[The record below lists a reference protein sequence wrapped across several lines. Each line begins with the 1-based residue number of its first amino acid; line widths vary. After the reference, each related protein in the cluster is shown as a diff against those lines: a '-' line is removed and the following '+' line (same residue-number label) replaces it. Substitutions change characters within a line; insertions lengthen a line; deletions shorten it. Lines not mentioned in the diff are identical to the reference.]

1 MVGNHKERFLAQA
14 QAFGFHRS
22 GHHLKG
28 FTCAYFVCQQGI
40 SSIQPM
46 AAHAVEGPD
55 SVEDN
60 AAPQAEPAPV
70 EGKTAEGEVEGE
82 EEKQEEIRNE
92 EHKDAVDTIGGDDIT
107 VDYDHSKDT
116 VTDNEDG
123 SATTDSTGTVNR
135 DTSEEKGKTGDSS
148 TDNVQG
154 STDDGATTPD
164 DKDAQDKDDKKKIGT
179 ANKSETVSSKTELVP
194 GETTTNPDG
203 STTTTDATLD
213 TTVTGTGNA
222 SAKTDETFTEDVKD
236 SLDDELGGES
246 EKLNWK
252 TEPDTEIGGYTV
264 TGAVE
269 KDGNKTFTLT
279 KKDEEPLTG
288 PMTGEDIAKLIEA
301 DYKDNGDG
309 TYTLTKEYVDSKGQ
323 THTTTI
329 TVDSSTATKTTKTT
343 LTIKMASQEHPD
355 EKEEFKEDYQYPSE
369 NITVKDDAGNDHT
382 FNLKDIVEK
391 AGADKDGTFTYND
404 TDNNLTYTI
413 IRREDSEKYNAL
425 NNEELKDLL
434 NENAG
439 SVKYTVKD
447 GKLYYITGSGEECL
461 VKDEDNQLLRWSLS
475 FDITITDHHGKESD
489 TKVDGYENEKDAQ
502 ADAAQKAKDEALKKA
517 LAAAISKE
525 TGNTFNADDINL
537 ANAKDGK
544 FQWTDPSTNKTY
556 TFDYNVDDNT
566 VSSFVATEKDGAS
579 SAKKNTEEATAEVTG
594 STVIWTKTGLTHV
607 DDSIKTAFGE
617 GFDFKQAPTG
627 ATNFDY
633 YTEGTYKG
641 MLKSYIGAD
650 GKRYTFTYEAGT
662 APAAPDGSTISN
674 AEFTKVN
681 WTIEDKTKPVEK
693 EENVSQD
700 PIPIINKGYTK
711 TAGDDGKYTIKVGE
725 KEYTGLTDNG
735 DGTYSVLN
743 KDGSTTVISI
753 TPETSLSK
761 DDVKQELEGK
771 GYTDITFNEDGT
783 VSYTKDGVKYRGT
796 YDSTVETVS
805 VKVIERS
812 TSLSANASSKEEAK
826 KELRK
831 MIEAEIAKL
840 QPDESLLFDG
850 QYTFTTGTTTEYIES
865 IVEKIV
871 GKVNYEAMDKA
882 DLKKLL
888 ENQKKEADEAGKS
901 YDGKV
906 YTWYRGSDGKYYRA
920 DQVEDTKTDWWG
932 THIQVNGKWI
942 DVWDTYESKNKIG
955 HLDLATDSNLT
966 LKDGTETDA
975 VLMRD
980 NMKFLWNQDAEKLL
994 DGEGTE
1000 AKFMNQISYDNEDNK
1015 TGKGHY
1021 EYPRASWGNNNWIA
1035 PNSDQYPTESAYY
1048 KLTGTVAYD
1057 SLKQSDGTT
1066 CKFRSEDE
1074 AQWYLDRYMS
1084 NLSTE
1089 EKKGLNPQIV
1099 TMYTDQNYT
1108 EQGKIYKVYLRTSD
1122 LTTYGYM
1129 SKDSNT
1135 CVNSSYGTDR
1145 GRVRWAGG
1153 FDLRIDDLTQ
1163 IDEKTITAHGRNVYT
1178 CTGTLSK
1185 ITSKLE
1191 EFSKELNLIPTHK
1204 TTTSYE
1210 YQVTGGDNGQFG
1222 SYDQTYTQNKTY
1234 ETAVKGTDSS
1244 SYVTYKTWQDTT
1256 ATWKDVLNKI
1266 TGFFKFNYTSTDD
1279 AKVTEAT
1286 KKTDVHT
1293 ESSVGYHYS
1302 YVESSEPIIVPPVT
1316 PPVDPDTPDGPVED
1330 ETPDEVVTP
1339 ETPELPAVQDAAPD
1353 EVVLPAEPELP
1364 AVQDATALPQTGVNW
1379 MAALGMA
1386 FSGMLLTIAGAF
1398 ASLKSKPPA
1407 EPVA

>member
-1 MVGNHKERFLAQA
+1 MTNKKLKLAA
-14 QAFGFHRS
+14 MSVA
-22 GHHLKG
+22 L
-28 FTCAYFVCQQGI
+28 TACVAA
-40 SSIQPM
+40 QPM

-135 DTSEEKGKTGDSS
+135 DTSEEKGETGDPS

-164 DKDAQDKDDKKKIGT
+164 DKDAQDKDDKKEIGT

-725 KEYTGLTDNG
+725 KEYTGLTDKG

-906 YTWYRGSDGKYYRA
+906 YTWYRGSDRKYYRA

-932 THIQVNGKWI
+932 TQIQVNGKWI
-942 DVWDTYESKNKIG
+942 DVWGTYESKNKIG

-980 NMKFLWNQDAEKLL
+980 NMKFLWNQDAGELL

-1398 ASLKSKPPA
+1398 ASLKYK
-1407 EPVA
+1407 EKH

>member
-1 MVGNHKERFLAQA
+1 MTNKKLKLAA
-14 QAFGFHRS
+14 MSVA
-22 GHHLKG
+22 L
-28 FTCAYFVCQQGI
+28 TACVAA
-40 SSIQPM
+40 QPM

-674 AEFTKVN
+674 AEFAKVN

-1339 ETPELPAVQDAAPD
+1339 ETPELPPVQDATPDDVAP
-1353 EVVLPAEPELP
+1353 ETPVLPSDAVLP
-1364 AVQDATALPQTGVNW
+1364 AVQDALPQTGVNW

-1398 ASLKSKPPA
+1398 ASLKYK
-1407 EPVA
+1407 EKH

>member
-1 MVGNHKERFLAQA
+1 MTNKKLKLAA
-14 QAFGFHRS
+14 MSVA
-22 GHHLKG
+22 L
-28 FTCAYFVCQQGI
+28 TACVAA
-40 SSIQPM
+40 QPM

-135 DTSEEKGKTGDSS
+135 DTSEEKGETGDPS

-164 DKDAQDKDDKKKIGT
+164 DKDAQDKDDKKEIGT

-1074 AQWYLDRYMS
+1074 AQWYLDCYMS

-1339 ETPELPAVQDAAPD
+1339 ETPELPPVQDATPDDAAP
-1353 EVVLPAEPELP
+1353 ETPVLPSDAVLP
-1364 AVQDATALPQTGVNW
+1364 AVQDALPQTGVNW

-1386 FSGMLLTIAGAF
+1386 FSGMLLMVVGAF
-1398 ASLKSKPPA
+1398 TSLKYK
-1407 EPVA
+1407 EKH

>member
-1 MVGNHKERFLAQA
+1 MTNKKLKLAA
-14 QAFGFHRS
+14 MSVA
-22 GHHLKG
+22 L
-28 FTCAYFVCQQGI
+28 TACVAA
-40 SSIQPM
+40 QPM

-82 EEKQEEIRNE
+82 EEKQEEVRNE
-92 EHKDAVDTIGGDDIT
+92 KAEDAVDTIGGDDIT

-461 VKDEDNQLLRWSLS
+461 VKDEDNELLRWSLS

-489 TKVDGYENEKDAQ
+489 TKVDGGKTEDQAK

-920 DQVEDTKTDWWG
+920 DQVESTKTDWWG

-942 DVWDTYESKNKIG
+942 DVWGTYESKNKIG

-1210 YQVTGGDNGQFG
+1210 YQVTVGDNGQFG

-1339 ETPELPAVQDAAPD
+1339 ETPELPPVQDATPDDAAP
-1353 EVVLPAEPELP
+1353 ETPVLPSDAVLP

-1398 ASLKSKPPA
+1398 ASLKYK
-1407 EPVA
+1407 EKH

>member
-1 MVGNHKERFLAQA
+1 M
-14 QAFGFHRS
+14 
-22 GHHLKG
+22 
-28 FTCAYFVCQQGI
+28 
-40 SSIQPM
+40 
-46 AAHAVEGPD
+46 EGPD

-355 EKEEFKEDYQYPSE
+355 EKEEFKEDYQYSSE
-369 NITVKDDAGNDHT
+369 NITVKDNTGKDHT

-413 IRREDSEKYNAL
+413 IRKEGSEKYNAL

-489 TKVDGYENEKDAQ
+489 TKVDGGKTEDQAK

-579 SAKKNTEEATAEVTG
+579 SAKKNTEEATAKVTG

-662 APAAPDGSTISN
+662 APAAPDGSTIDN
-674 AEFTKVN
+674 ANFTKVS

-920 DQVEDTKTDWWG
+920 DQVEDTKIDRWG
-932 THIQVNGKWI
+932 TQIQVNGKWI
-942 DVWDTYESKNKIG
+942 DVRGTYESKNKIG

-994 DGEGTE
+994 DGKGTE

-1021 EYPRASWGNNNWIA
+1021 EYPRASWGSGSWIA

-1057 SLKQSDGTT
+1057 SLKLPDGTT
-1066 CKFRSEDE
+1066 YFRSEDE
-1074 AQWYLDRYMS
+1074 AQWYRDLYMS
-1084 NLSTE
+1084 SLSTE
-1089 EKKGLNPQIV
+1089 EKKGLNPQII

-1108 EQGKIYKVYLRTSD
+1108 ERGKIYKVYLRTSD

-1135 CVNSSYGTDR
+1135 CVNSSYGTDG

-1178 CTGTLSK
+1178 CTGTISK
-1185 ITSKLE
+1185 ITSELE
-1191 EFSKELNLIPTHK
+1191 KCSKDLKLIPTYK

-1210 YQVTGGDNGQFG
+1210 YETTGGDNGQFG

-1234 ETAVKGTDSS
+1234 ETAVKRTGSF

-1386 FSGMLLTIAGAF
+1386 LSGMVLTIAGAF
-1398 ASLKSKPPA
+1398 ASLKYK
-1407 EPVA
+1407 EKH

>member
-1 MVGNHKERFLAQA
+1 MTNKKLKLAA
-14 QAFGFHRS
+14 MSVA
-22 GHHLKG
+22 L
-28 FTCAYFVCQQGI
+28 TACVAA
-40 SSIQPM
+40 QPM

-60 AAPQAEPAPV
+60 AAPQAEPVAESSTPAPV
-70 EGKTAEGEVEGE
+70 AEEG
-82 EEKQEEIRNE
+82 EKQEEVRNE
-92 EHKDAVDTIGGDDIT
+92 KAEDAVDTIGGDDIT

-413 IRREDSEKYNAL
+413 IRKEDSEKYNAL

-489 TKVDGYENEKDAQ
+489 TKVDGGKTEDQAK
-502 ADAAQKAKDEALKKA
+502 ADAAQKAKDKALKKA
-517 LAAAISKE
+517 LAAAIKQE
-525 TGNTFNADDINL
+525 TGVEVSIDNINL
-537 ANAKDGK
+537 NDAKNGK
-544 FQWTDPSTNKTY
+544 FQWTNPSTNKTY

-579 SAKKNTEEATAEVTG
+579 SAKKNTEEATAKVTG

-650 GKRYTFTYEAGT
+650 GKRYTFNYEAGT
-662 APAAPDGSTISN
+662 APAAPDGSTIDN
-674 AEFTKVN
+674 ANFTKVS

-753 TPETSLSK
+753 TPEASLSK

-906 YTWYRGSDGKYYRA
+906 YTWYRGSDGKYYHA

-942 DVWDTYESKNKIG
+942 DVRDTYESKNKIG

-994 DGEGTE
+994 DGKGTE
-1000 AKFMNQISYDNEDNK
+1000 AKFMDQISYDNEDNK

-1084 NLSTE
+1084 NLSTG

-1108 EQGKIYKVYLRTSD
+1108 
-1122 LTTYGYM
+1122 
-1129 SKDSNT
+1129 
-1135 CVNSSYGTDR
+1135 
-1145 GRVRWAGG
+1145 
-1153 FDLRIDDLTQ
+1153 
-1163 IDEKTITAHGRNVYT
+1163 
-1178 CTGTLSK
+1178 
-1185 ITSKLE
+1185 
-1191 EFSKELNLIPTHK
+1191 
-1204 TTTSYE
+1204 
-1210 YQVTGGDNGQFG
+1210 
-1222 SYDQTYTQNKTY
+1222 
-1234 ETAVKGTDSS
+1234 
-1244 SYVTYKTWQDTT
+1244 
-1256 ATWKDVLNKI
+1256 
-1266 TGFFKFNYTSTDD
+1266 
-1279 AKVTEAT
+1279 
-1286 KKTDVHT
+1286 
-1293 ESSVGYHYS
+1293 
-1302 YVESSEPIIVPPVT
+1302 
-1316 PPVDPDTPDGPVED
+1316 
-1330 ETPDEVVTP
+1330 
-1339 ETPELPAVQDAAPD
+1339 
-1353 EVVLPAEPELP
+1353 
-1364 AVQDATALPQTGVNW
+1364 
-1379 MAALGMA
+1379 
-1386 FSGMLLTIAGAF
+1386 
-1398 ASLKSKPPA
+1398 
-1407 EPVA
+1407 

>member
-1 MVGNHKERFLAQA
+1 MTNKKLKLAA
-14 QAFGFHRS
+14 MSVA
-22 GHHLKG
+22 L
-28 FTCAYFVCQQGI
+28 TACVAA
-40 SSIQPM
+40 QPM

-123 SATTDSTGTVNR
+123 SATTDSTGKVNR
-135 DTSEEKGKTGDSS
+135 DTSEEKGKTGDPS

-154 STDDGATTPD
+154 STDNGATTPD
-164 DKDAQDKDDKKKIGT
+164 DKDDQDKDDKKEIGT

-269 KDGNKTFTLT
+269 EDGNKTFTLT
-279 KKDEEPLTG
+279 KKDEKPLSG

-932 THIQVNGKWI
+932 TQIQVNGKWI
-942 DVWDTYESKNKIG
+942 DVWGTYESKNKIG

-1000 AKFMNQISYDNEDNK
+1000 AKFMDQISYDNEDNK

-1035 PNSDQYPTESAYY
+1035 PDSDQYPTESAYY

-1057 SLKQSDGTT
+1057 SLKRPDGTT
-1066 CKFRSEDE
+1066 CKFGSEDE

-1084 NLSTE
+1084 NLSKE

-1108 EQGKIYKVYLRTSD
+1108 ERGKIYKVYLRTSD

-1178 CTGTLSK
+1178 CTGTISK
-1185 ITSKLE
+1185 ITSELE
-1191 EFSKELNLIPTHK
+1191 KCSKDLKLIPTYK

-1210 YQVTGGDNGQFG
+1210 YETTGGDNGQFG

-1234 ETAVKGTDSS
+1234 ETAVKRTGSS

-1279 AKVTEAT
+1279 AEVTEAT

-1330 ETPDEVVTP
+1330 KTPDEVVTP

-1398 ASLKSKPPA
+1398 TSLKYK
-1407 EPVA
+1407 EKH

>member
-1 MVGNHKERFLAQA
+1 MTNKKLKLAA
-14 QAFGFHRS
+14 MSVA
-22 GHHLKG
+22 L
-28 FTCAYFVCQQGI
+28 TACVAA
-40 SSIQPM
+40 QPM

-60 AAPQAEPAPV
+60 AAPQAEPVAESPTPAPV
-70 EGKTAEGEVEGE
+70 AEEG
-82 EEKQEEIRNE
+82 EKQEEVRNE
-92 EHKDAVDTIGGDDIT
+92 KAEDAVDTIGGDDIT

-135 DTSEEKGKTGDSS
+135 DTSEEKGETGDPS

-164 DKDAQDKDDKKKIGT
+164 DKDAQDKDDKKEIGT

-222 SAKTDETFTEDVKD
+222 SAKTDEPFTEDVKD

-252 TEPDTEIGGYTV
+252 TKPDTEIGGYTV

-404 TDNNLTYTI
+404 TNNNLTYTI

-942 DVWDTYESKNKIG
+942 DVRDTYESKNKIG

-1000 AKFMNQISYDNEDNK
+1000 AKFMDQISYDNEDNK

-1339 ETPELPAVQDAAPD
+1339 ETPELPPVQDATPDDAAP
-1353 EVVLPAEPELP
+1353 ETPVLPSDAVLP
-1364 AVQDATALPQTGVNW
+1364 AVQDALPQTGVNW

-1386 FSGMLLTIAGAF
+1386 FSGMLLTIVGAF
-1398 ASLKSKPPA
+1398 TSLKYK
-1407 EPVA
+1407 EKH

>member
-1 MVGNHKERFLAQA
+1 MLWK
-14 QAFGFHRS
+14 
-22 GHHLKG
+22 
-28 FTCAYFVCQQGI
+28 
-40 SSIQPM
+40 
-46 AAHAVEGPD
+46 GPD

-135 DTSEEKGKTGDSS
+135 DTSEEKGETGDPS

-164 DKDAQDKDDKKKIGT
+164 DKDAQNKDDKKEIGT

-906 YTWYRGSDGKYYRA
+906 YTWYRGSDRKYYRA

-932 THIQVNGKWI
+932 TQIQVNGKWI
-942 DVWDTYESKNKIG
+942 DVWGTYESKNKIG

-980 NMKFLWNQDAEKLL
+980 NMKFLWNQDAGELL

-1386 FSGMLLTIAGAF
+1386 FSGMLLMVVGAF
-1398 ASLKSKPPA
+1398 ASLKYK
-1407 EPVA
+1407 EKH

>member
-1 MVGNHKERFLAQA
+1 MANKKLKLAA
-14 QAFGFHRS
+14 MSVA
-22 GHHLKG
+22 L
-28 FTCAYFVCQQGI
+28 TACVAA
-40 SSIQPM
+40 QPM

-60 AAPQAEPAPV
+60 AAPQAEPVAESPTPAPV
-70 EGKTAEGEVEGE
+70 AEEG
-82 EEKQEEIRNE
+82 EKQEEVRNE
-92 EHKDAVDTIGGDDIT
+92 KADDAVDTIGGDDIT

-135 DTSEEKGKTGDSS
+135 DTSEEKGETGDPS

-154 STDDGATTPD
+154 STDDGATAPD
-164 DKDAQDKDDKKKIGT
+164 DKDAQDKDDKKEIGT

-222 SAKTDETFTEDVKD
+222 SAKTDESFTEDVKD

-888 ENQKKEADEAGKS
+888 ENQKKEADDAGKS

-920 DQVEDTKTDWWG
+920 DQVEDTKIDWWG

-980 NMKFLWNQDAEKLL
+980 NMKFLWNQDAEELL
-994 DGEGTE
+994 DDKGTE
-1000 AKFMNQISYDNEDNK
+1000 AKFMHQISHDNENNK

-1021 EYPRASWGNNNWIA
+1021 EYPRASWGNGSWIA

-1057 SLKQSDGTT
+1057 SLKLPDGTT
-1066 CKFRSEDE
+1066 YFRSEYE

-1084 NLSTE
+1084 NLSE
-1089 EKKGLNPQIV
+1089 EKKKGLNPQII

-1108 EQGKIYKVYLRTSD
+1108 ERGKIYKVYLRTSD

-1135 CVNSSYGTDR
+1135 CVNSSYGTD
-1145 GRVRWAGG
+1145 GGLVRWAGG

-1178 CTGTLSK
+1178 CTGTISK
-1185 ITSKLE
+1185 ITSELE
-1191 EFSKELNLIPTHK
+1191 KCSKDLKLIPTYK

-1210 YQVTGGDNGQFG
+1210 YETTGGDNGQFG

-1234 ETAVKGTDSS
+1234 ETAVKRTGSS

-1279 AKVTEAT
+1279 AEVTEAT

-1293 ESSVGYHYS
+1293 ESSVVYHYS

-1339 ETPELPAVQDAAPD
+1339 ETPELPPVQDATPDDAAP
-1353 EVVLPAEPELP
+1353 ETPVLPSDAVLP
-1364 AVQDATALPQTGVNW
+1364 AVQDALPQTGVNW

-1398 ASLKSKPPA
+1398 TSLKYK
-1407 EPVA
+1407 EKH

>member
-1 MVGNHKERFLAQA
+1 MTNKKLKLAA
-14 QAFGFHRS
+14 MSVA
-22 GHHLKG
+22 L
-28 FTCAYFVCQQGI
+28 TACVAA
-40 SSIQPM
+40 QPM

-135 DTSEEKGKTGDSS
+135 DTSEEKGETGDPS

-164 DKDAQDKDDKKKIGT
+164 DKDAQDKDDKKEIGT

-906 YTWYRGSDGKYYRA
+906 YTWYRGSDRKYYRA

-932 THIQVNGKWI
+932 TQIQVNGKWI
-942 DVWDTYESKNKIG
+942 DVWGTYESKNKIG

-980 NMKFLWNQDAEKLL
+980 NMKFLWNQDAGELL

-1015 TGKGHY
+1015 AGKGHY

-1398 ASLKSKPPA
+1398 ASLKYK
-1407 EPVA
+1407 EKH

>member
-1 MVGNHKERFLAQA
+1 MTNKKLKLAA
-14 QAFGFHRS
+14 MSVA
-22 GHHLKG
+22 L
-28 FTCAYFVCQQGI
+28 TACVAA
-40 SSIQPM
+40 QPM

-60 AAPQAEPAPV
+60 AAPQAEPVAESPTPAPV
-70 EGKTAEGEVEGE
+70 AEEG
-82 EEKQEEIRNE
+82 EKQEEVRNE
-92 EHKDAVDTIGGDDIT
+92 KADDAVDTIGGDDIT

-135 DTSEEKGKTGDSS
+135 DTSEEKGETGDPS

-154 STDDGATTPD
+154 STDDGATAPD
-164 DKDAQDKDDKKKIGT
+164 DKDAQDKDDKKEIGT

-222 SAKTDETFTEDVKD
+222 SAKTDESFTEDVKD

-461 VKDEDNQLLRWSLS
+461 VKDEDNELLRWSLS

-489 TKVDGYENEKDAQ
+489 TKVDGGKTEDQAK

-920 DQVEDTKTDWWG
+920 DQVESTKTDWWG

-942 DVWDTYESKNKIG
+942 DVWGTYESKNKIG

-1210 YQVTGGDNGQFG
+1210 YQVTVGDNGQFG

-1339 ETPELPAVQDAAPD
+1339 ETPELPPVQDATPDDAAP
-1353 EVVLPAEPELP
+1353 ETPVLPSDAVLP
-1364 AVQDATALPQTGVNW
+1364 AVQDALPQTGVNW

-1386 FSGMLLTIAGAF
+1386 FSGMLLMVVGAF
-1398 ASLKSKPPA
+1398 TSLKYK
-1407 EPVA
+1407 EKH

>member
-1 MVGNHKERFLAQA
+1 MTNKKLKLAA
-14 QAFGFHRS
+14 MSVA
-22 GHHLKG
+22 L
-28 FTCAYFVCQQGI
+28 TACVAA
-40 SSIQPM
+40 QPM

-60 AAPQAEPAPV
+60 AAPQAEPVAESPTPAPV
-70 EGKTAEGEVEGE
+70 AEEG
-82 EEKQEEIRNE
+82 EKQEEVRNE
-92 EHKDAVDTIGGDDIT
+92 KAEDAVDTIGGDDIT

-135 DTSEEKGKTGDSS
+135 DTSEEKGETGDPS

-222 SAKTDETFTEDVKD
+222 SAKTDEPFTEDVKN
-236 SLDDELGGES
+236 SLNDELGGES

-461 VKDEDNQLLRWSLS
+461 VKDEDNELLRWSLS

-489 TKVDGYENEKDAQ
+489 IKVDGGKTEDQAK

-525 TGNTFNADDINL
+525 TGNTFNAADINL

-579 SAKKNTEEATAEVTG
+579 SAKKNTEEATAKVTG

-627 ATNFDY
+627 ATNPEY

-650 GKRYTFTYEAGT
+650 GKRYTFNYEAGT
-662 APAAPDGSTISN
+662 APTAPDGSTIDN
-674 AEFTKVN
+674 ANFTKVN

-906 YTWYRGSDGKYYRA
+906 YTWYRGSDRKYYRA
-920 DQVEDTKTDWWG
+920 DQVEDTKTDWRG
-932 THIQVNGKWI
+932 TQIQVNGKWI
-942 DVWDTYESKNKIG
+942 DVWGTYESKNKIG

-1000 AKFMNQISYDNEDNK
+1000 AKFMDQISYDNEDNK

-1021 EYPRASWGNNNWIA
+1021 EYPRTSWGNNNWIA

-1316 PPVDPDTPDGPVED
+1316 PPETPVED

-1339 ETPELPAVQDAAPD
+1339 ETPELPPVQDATPNDAAP
-1353 EVVLPAEPELP
+1353 ETPVLPSDAVLP
-1364 AVQDATALPQTGVNW
+1364 AVQDALPQTGVNW
-1379 MAALGMA
+1379 MAALGTA
-1386 FSGMLLTIAGAF
+1386 FSGMLLTIAGTF
-1398 ASLKSKPPA
+1398 ASLKYK
-1407 EPVA
+1407 EKH

>member
-1 MVGNHKERFLAQA
+1 MTNKKLKLAA
-14 QAFGFHRS
+14 MSVA
-22 GHHLKG
+22 L
-28 FTCAYFVCQQGI
+28 TACVAA
-40 SSIQPM
+40 QPM

-60 AAPQAEPAPV
+60 AAPQAEPVAESPTPAPV
-70 EGKTAEGEVEGE
+70 AEEG
-82 EEKQEEIRNE
+82 EKQEEVRNE
-92 EHKDAVDTIGGDDIT
+92 KAEDAVDTIGGDDIT

-135 DTSEEKGKTGDSS
+135 DTSEEKGETGDPS

-222 SAKTDETFTEDVKD
+222 SAKTDEPFTEDVKN
-236 SLDDELGGES
+236 SLNDELGGES

-461 VKDEDNQLLRWSLS
+461 VKDEDNELLRWSLS

-489 TKVDGYENEKDAQ
+489 IKVDGGKTEDQAK

-525 TGNTFNADDINL
+525 TGNTFNAADINL

-579 SAKKNTEEATAEVTG
+579 SAKKNTEEATAKVTG

-627 ATNFDY
+627 ATNPEY

-650 GKRYTFTYEAGT
+650 GKRYTFNYEAGT
-662 APAAPDGSTISN
+662 APTAPDGSTIDN
-674 AEFTKVN
+674 ANFTKVN

-771 GYTDITFNEDGT
+771 ATRI
-783 VSYTKDGVKYRGT
+783 SPSMRM
-796 YDSTVETVS
+796 
-805 VKVIERS
+805 
-812 TSLSANASSKEEAK
+812 A
-826 KELRK
+826 
-831 MIEAEIAKL
+831 
-840 QPDESLLFDG
+840 LF
-850 QYTFTTGTTTEYIES
+850 
-865 IVEKIV
+865 
-871 GKVNYEAMDKA
+871 
-882 DLKKLL
+882 
-888 ENQKKEADEAGKS
+888 
-901 YDGKV
+901 
-906 YTWYRGSDGKYYRA
+906 
-920 DQVEDTKTDWWG
+920 
-932 THIQVNGKWI
+932 
-942 DVWDTYESKNKIG
+942 
-955 HLDLATDSNLT
+955 
-966 LKDGTETDA
+966 
-975 VLMRD
+975 
-980 NMKFLWNQDAEKLL
+980 
-994 DGEGTE
+994 
-1000 AKFMNQISYDNEDNK
+1000 
-1015 TGKGHY
+1015 
-1021 EYPRASWGNNNWIA
+1021 
-1035 PNSDQYPTESAYY
+1035 PT
-1048 KLTGTVAYD
+1048 
-1057 SLKQSDGTT
+1057 
-1066 CKFRSEDE
+1066 R
-1074 AQWYLDRYMS
+1074 
-1084 NLSTE
+1084 
-1089 EKKGLNPQIV
+1089 
-1099 TMYTDQNYT
+1099 
-1108 EQGKIYKVYLRTSD
+1108 RT
-1122 LTTYGYM
+1122 
-1129 SKDSNT
+1129 
-1135 CVNSSYGTDR
+1135 
-1145 GRVRWAGG
+1145 A
-1153 FDLRIDDLTQ
+1153 
-1163 IDEKTITAHGRNVYT
+1163 
-1178 CTGTLSK
+1178 
-1185 ITSKLE
+1185 
-1191 EFSKELNLIPTHK
+1191 
-1204 TTTSYE
+1204 
-1210 YQVTGGDNGQFG
+1210 
-1222 SYDQTYTQNKTY
+1222 
-1234 ETAVKGTDSS
+1234 
-1244 SYVTYKTWQDTT
+1244 
-1256 ATWKDVLNKI
+1256 
-1266 TGFFKFNYTSTDD
+1266 
-1279 AKVTEAT
+1279 
-1286 KKTDVHT
+1286 
-1293 ESSVGYHYS
+1293 
-1302 YVESSEPIIVPPVT
+1302 
-1316 PPVDPDTPDGPVED
+1316 
-1330 ETPDEVVTP
+1330 
-1339 ETPELPAVQDAAPD
+1339 
-1353 EVVLPAEPELP
+1353 
-1364 AVQDATALPQTGVNW
+1364 
-1379 MAALGMA
+1379 
-1386 FSGMLLTIAGAF
+1386 
-1398 ASLKSKPPA
+1398 
-1407 EPVA
+1407 

>member
-1 MVGNHKERFLAQA
+1 MTNKKLKLAA
-14 QAFGFHRS
+14 MSVA
-22 GHHLKG
+22 L
-28 FTCAYFVCQQGI
+28 TACVAA
-40 SSIQPM
+40 QPM

-70 EGKTAEGEVEGE
+70 EGKTAEGEAEGE
-82 EEKQEEIRNE
+82 EEKQEEVRNE
-92 EHKDAVDTIGGDDIT
+92 KAEDAVDTIGGDDIT

-135 DTSEEKGKTGDSS
+135 DTSEEKGETGDPS

-164 DKDAQDKDDKKKIGT
+164 DKDAQDKDDKKEIGT

-222 SAKTDETFTEDVKD
+222 SAKTDEPFTEDVKD

-279 KKDEEPLTG
+279 KKDEKPLTG

-309 TYTLTKEYVDSKGQ
+309 TYTLTKEYVDAKGQ

-329 TVDSSTATKTTKTT
+329 TVDSSTATKTTTTT

-355 EKEEFKEDYQYPSE
+355 EKEEFKEDYQYSSE

-413 IRREDSEKYNAL
+413 IRKEDSEKYNAL

-489 TKVDGYENEKDAQ
+489 TKVDGGKTEDQAK

-517 LAAAISKE
+517 LAAAIKQE
-525 TGNTFNADDINL
+525 TGVEVSIDNINL
-537 ANAKDGK
+537 KDAKNGK
-544 FQWTDPSTNKTY
+544 FQWTDTSTTKTY

-566 VSSFVATEKDGAS
+566 VSSSTDTSKDGAS

-627 ATNFDY
+627 ATNPEY
-633 YTEGTYKG
+633 YTEGAYKG

-650 GKRYTFTYEAGT
+650 GRRYTFNYEAGT

-693 EENVSQD
+693 EEKINQD

-871 GKVNYEAMDKA
+871 GKVNYDAMDKA

-901 YDGKV
+901 YDGKM

-920 DQVEDTKTDWWG
+920 DQVEDTKIDRLG
-932 THIQVNGKWI
+932 TQIQVNGKWI
-942 DVWDTYESKNKIG
+942 DVRGTYESKNKIG

-994 DGEGTE
+994 DGKGTE

-1021 EYPRASWGNNNWIA
+1021 EYPRASWGSGSWIA

-1057 SLKQSDGTT
+1057 SLKLPDGTT
-1066 CKFRSEDE
+1066 YFRSEDE
-1074 AQWYLDRYMS
+1074 AQWYRDLYMS
-1084 NLSTE
+1084 SLSTE
-1089 EKKGLNPQIV
+1089 EKKGLNPQII

-1108 EQGKIYKVYLRTSD
+1108 ERGKIYKVYLRTSD

-1135 CVNSSYGTDR
+1135 CVNSSYGTD
-1145 GRVRWAGG
+1145 GDRVRWAGG

-1178 CTGTLSK
+1178 CTGTISK
-1185 ITSKLE
+1185 ITSELE
-1191 EFSKELNLIPTHK
+1191 KCSKDLKLIPTYK

-1210 YQVTGGDNGQFG
+1210 YETTGGDNGQFG

-1339 ETPELPAVQDAAPD
+1339 ETPELPPVQDATPDDAAP
-1353 EVVLPAEPELP
+1353 ETPVLPSDAVLP
-1364 AVQDATALPQTGVNW
+1364 AVQDALPQTGVNW

-1398 ASLKSKPPA
+1398 TSLKYK
-1407 EPVA
+1407 EKH

>member
-1 MVGNHKERFLAQA
+1 MTNKKLKLAA
-14 QAFGFHRS
+14 MSVA
-22 GHHLKG
+22 L
-28 FTCAYFVCQQGI
+28 TACVAA
-40 SSIQPM
+40 QPM

-135 DTSEEKGKTGDSS
+135 DTSEEKGETGDPS

-164 DKDAQDKDDKKKIGT
+164 DKDAQDKDDKKEIGT

-906 YTWYRGSDGKYYRA
+906 YTWYRGSDRKYYRA

-932 THIQVNGKWI
+932 TQIQVNGKWI
-942 DVWDTYESKNKIG
+942 DVWGTYESKNKIG

-980 NMKFLWNQDAEKLL
+980 NMKFLWNQDAGELL

-1222 SYDQTYTQNKTY
+1222 SYNQTYTQNKTY

-1339 ETPELPAVQDAAPD
+1339 ETPELPPVQDATPD

-1398 ASLKSKPPA
+1398 ANLKYK
-1407 EPVA
+1407 EKH

>member
-1 MVGNHKERFLAQA
+1 MTNKKLKLAA
-14 QAFGFHRS
+14 MSVA
-22 GHHLKG
+22 L
-28 FTCAYFVCQQGI
+28 TACVAA
-40 SSIQPM
+40 QPM

-82 EEKQEEIRNE
+82 EEKQEEVRNE
-92 EHKDAVDTIGGDDIT
+92 KAEDAVDTIGGDDIT

-135 DTSEEKGKTGDSS
+135 DTSEEKGETGDPS

-164 DKDAQDKDDKKKIGT
+164 DKDAQDKDDKKEIGT

-489 TKVDGYENEKDAQ
+489 TKVDGGKTEDQAK

-525 TGNTFNADDINL
+525 TGNTFNADDIDL

-681 WTIEDKTKPVEK
+681 WTIEDKTKSVEK

-1286 KKTDVHT
+1286 KNTDVHT

-1339 ETPELPAVQDAAPD
+1339 ETPELPPVQDATPDDAAP
-1353 EVVLPAEPELP
+1353 ETPVLPSDAVLP
-1364 AVQDATALPQTGVNW
+1364 AVQDALPQTGVNW

-1398 ASLKSKPPA
+1398 ASLKYK
-1407 EPVA
+1407 EKH

>member
-1 MVGNHKERFLAQA
+1 MTNKKLKLAA
-14 QAFGFHRS
+14 MSVA
-22 GHHLKG
+22 L
-28 FTCAYFVCQQGI
+28 TACVAA
-40 SSIQPM
+40 QPM

-55 SVEDN
+55 PVEDN

-123 SATTDSTGTVNR
+123 SVTTDSTGPVNR
-135 DTSEEKGKTGDSS
+135 DTSEEKGKTGDPS

-164 DKDAQDKDDKKKIGT
+164 DKDAQDKDDKKEIGT

-1398 ASLKSKPPA
+1398 ASLKYK
-1407 EPVA
+1407 EKH

>member
-1 MVGNHKERFLAQA
+1 MTNKKLKLAA
-14 QAFGFHRS
+14 MSVA
-22 GHHLKG
+22 L
-28 FTCAYFVCQQGI
+28 TACVAA
-40 SSIQPM
+40 QPM

-135 DTSEEKGKTGDSS
+135 DTSEEKGETGDPS

-164 DKDAQDKDDKKKIGT
+164 DKDAQDKDDKKEIGT

-906 YTWYRGSDGKYYRA
+906 YTWYRGSDRKYYRA

-932 THIQVNGKWI
+932 TQIQVNGKWI
-942 DVWDTYESKNKIG
+942 DVWGTYESKNKIG

-980 NMKFLWNQDAEKLL
+980 NMKFLWNQDAGELL

-1339 ETPELPAVQDAAPD
+1339 ETPELPPVQDATPDQVIAP
-1353 EVVLPAEPELP
+1353 ANPELP
-1364 AVQDATALPQTGVNW
+1364 PVQDATALPQTGVNW

-1398 ASLKSKPPA
+1398 ASLKYK
-1407 EPVA
+1407 EKH

>member
-1 MVGNHKERFLAQA
+1 MTNKKLKLAA
-14 QAFGFHRS
+14 MSVA
-22 GHHLKG
+22 L
-28 FTCAYFVCQQGI
+28 TACVAA
-40 SSIQPM
+40 QPM

-55 SVEDN
+55 PAEDN
-60 AAPQAEPAPV
+60 AAPQAEPVAESSTPAPV
-70 EGKTAEGEVEGE
+70 AEEG
-82 EEKQEEIRNE
+82 EKQEEVRNE
-92 EHKDAVDTIGGDDIT
+92 KAEDAVDTIGGDDIT

-135 DTSEEKGKTGDSS
+135 DTSEEKGETGDPS

-164 DKDAQDKDDKKKIGT
+164 DKDAQNKDDKKEIGT

-753 TPETSLSK
+753 TPEQVSK

-906 YTWYRGSDGKYYRA
+906 YTWYRGSDRKYYRA

-932 THIQVNGKWI
+932 TQIQVNGKWI
-942 DVWDTYESKNKIG
+942 DVWGTYESKNKIG

-980 NMKFLWNQDAEKLL
+980 NMKFLWNQDAGELL

-1398 ASLKSKPPA
+1398 ASLKYK
-1407 EPVA
+1407 EKH

>member
-1 MVGNHKERFLAQA
+1 MTNKKLKLAA
-14 QAFGFHRS
+14 MSVA
-22 GHHLKG
+22 L
-28 FTCAYFVCQQGI
+28 TACVAA
-40 SSIQPM
+40 QPM

-135 DTSEEKGKTGDSS
+135 DTSEEKGKTGDPS

-164 DKDAQDKDDKKKIGT
+164 DKDAQDKDDKKEIGT

-252 TEPDTEIGGYTV
+252 TKPDTEIGGYTV

-502 ADAAQKAKDEALKKA
+502 ADAAQKAKDKALKKA
-517 LAAAISKE
+517 LAAAIKQE
-525 TGNTFNADDINL
+525 TGVEVSIDNINL
-537 ANAKDGK
+537 NDAKNGK
-544 FQWTDPSTNKTY
+544 FQWTNPSTNKTY

-579 SAKKNTEEATAEVTG
+579 SAKKNTEEATAKVTG

-650 GKRYTFTYEAGT
+650 GKRYTFNYEAGT
-662 APAAPDGSTISN
+662 APAAPDGSTIDN
-674 AEFTKVN
+674 ANFTKVS

-753 TPETSLSK
+753 TPEASLSK

-942 DVWDTYESKNKIG
+942 DVRDTYESKNKIG

-994 DGEGTE
+994 DGKGTE
-1000 AKFMNQISYDNEDNK
+1000 AKFMDQISYDNEDNK

-1339 ETPELPAVQDAAPD
+1339 ETPELPLVQDATPD

-1386 FSGMLLTIAGAF
+1386 FSGMLLMVAGAF
-1398 ASLKSKPPA
+1398 ASLKYK
-1407 EPVA
+1407 EKH

>member
-1 MVGNHKERFLAQA
+1 MTNKKLKLAA
-14 QAFGFHRS
+14 MSVA
-22 GHHLKG
+22 L
-28 FTCAYFVCQQGI
+28 TACVAA
-40 SSIQPM
+40 QPM

-135 DTSEEKGKTGDSS
+135 DTSEEKGETGDPS

-164 DKDAQDKDDKKKIGT
+164 DKDAQDKDDKKEIGT

-489 TKVDGYENEKDAQ
+489 TKVDGGKTEDQAK

-525 TGNTFNADDINL
+525 TGNTFNADDIDL

-906 YTWYRGSDGKYYRA
+906 YTWYRGSDRKYYRA

-932 THIQVNGKWI
+932 TQIQVNGKWI
-942 DVWDTYESKNKIG
+942 DVWGTYESKNKIG

-980 NMKFLWNQDAEKLL
+980 NMKFLWNQDAGELL

-1398 ASLKSKPPA
+1398 ASLKYK
-1407 EPVA
+1407 EKH

>member
-1 MVGNHKERFLAQA
+1 MTNKKLKLAA
-14 QAFGFHRS
+14 MSVA
-22 GHHLKG
+22 L
-28 FTCAYFVCQQGI
+28 TACVAA
-40 SSIQPM
+40 QPM

-135 DTSEEKGKTGDSS
+135 DTSEEKGETGDPS

-164 DKDAQDKDDKKKIGT
+164 DKDAQDKDDKKEIGT

-489 TKVDGYENEKDAQ
+489 TKVDGGKTEDQAK

-525 TGNTFNADDINL
+525 TGNTFNADDIDL

-1286 KKTDVHT
+1286 KNTDVHT

-1339 ETPELPAVQDAAPD
+1339 ETPELPPVQDATPDDAAP
-1353 EVVLPAEPELP
+1353 ETPVLPSDAVLP
-1364 AVQDATALPQTGVNW
+1364 AVQDALPQTGVNW

-1398 ASLKSKPPA
+1398 ASLKYK
-1407 EPVA
+1407 EKH

>member
-1 MVGNHKERFLAQA
+1 MTNKKLKLAAMSVALTACVAA
-14 QAFGFHRS
+14 QP
-22 GHHLKG
+22 L
-28 FTCAYFVCQQGI
+28 
-40 SSIQPM
+40 

-650 GKRYTFTYEAGT
+650 GKRYTFNYEAGT
-662 APAAPDGSTISN
+662 APAAPDGSTIDN
-674 AEFTKVN
+674 ANFTKVS

-753 TPETSLSK
+753 TPEASLSK

-920 DQVEDTKTDWWG
+920 DQVEDTKIDWWG

-942 DVWDTYESKNKIG
+942 DVRDTYESKNKIG

-1000 AKFMNQISYDNEDNK
+1000 AKFMDQISYDNEDNK

-1035 PNSDQYPTESAYY
+1035 PGSDQYPTESAYY

-1057 SLKQSDGTT
+1057 SLKRPDGTT
-1066 CKFRSEDE
+1066 YFRFEDE
-1074 AQWYLDRYMS
+1074 AQRYLDLYMS

-1108 EQGKIYKVYLRTSD
+1108 ERGKIYKVYLRTSD

-1234 ETAVKGTDSS
+1234 ETAVKRTGSS

-1286 KKTDVHT
+1286 KNTDVHT

-1339 ETPELPAVQDAAPD
+1339 ETPELPPVQDATPDDAAP
-1353 EVVLPAEPELP
+1353 ETPVLPSDAVLP
-1364 AVQDATALPQTGVNW
+1364 AVQDALPQTGVNW

-1398 ASLKSKPPA
+1398 ASLKYK
-1407 EPVA
+1407 EKH

>member
-1 MVGNHKERFLAQA
+1 MTNKKLKLAA
-14 QAFGFHRS
+14 MSVA
-22 GHHLKG
+22 L
-28 FTCAYFVCQQGI
+28 TACVAA
-40 SSIQPM
+40 QPM

-82 EEKQEEIRNE
+82 EEKQEEVRNE
-92 EHKDAVDTIGGDDIT
+92 KAEDAVDTIGGDDIT

-461 VKDEDNQLLRWSLS
+461 VKDEDNELLRWSLS

-489 TKVDGYENEKDAQ
+489 TKVDGGKTEDQAK

-920 DQVEDTKTDWWG
+920 DQVESTKTDWWG

-942 DVWDTYESKNKIG
+942 DVWGTYESKNKIG

-1210 YQVTGGDNGQFG
+1210 YQVTVGDNGQFG

-1339 ETPELPAVQDAAPD
+1339 ETPELPPVQDATPDDAAP
-1353 EVVLPAEPELP
+1353 ETPVLPSDAVLP
-1364 AVQDATALPQTGVNW
+1364 AVQDALPQTGVNW

-1386 FSGMLLTIAGAF
+1386 FSGMLLMVVGAF
-1398 ASLKSKPPA
+1398 TSLKYK
-1407 EPVA
+1407 EKH

>member
-1 MVGNHKERFLAQA
+1 MTNKKLKLAA
-14 QAFGFHRS
+14 MSVA
-22 GHHLKG
+22 L
-28 FTCAYFVCQQGI
+28 TACVAA
-40 SSIQPM
+40 QPM

-413 IRREDSEKYNAL
+413 IRKEDSEKYNAL

-489 TKVDGYENEKDAQ
+489 TKVDGGKTEDQAK

-517 LAAAISKE
+517 LAAAIKQE
-525 TGNTFNADDINL
+525 TGVEVSIDNINL
-537 ANAKDGK
+537 KDAKNGK
-544 FQWTDPSTNKTY
+544 FQWTDPSTTKTY

-566 VSSFVATEKDGAS
+566 VSSSTDTSKDGAS

-627 ATNFDY
+627 ATNPEY
-633 YTEGTYKG
+633 YTEGAYKG

-650 GKRYTFTYEAGT
+650 GRRYTFNYEAGT
-662 APAAPDGSTISN
+662 APTAPDGSTIDN
-674 AEFTKVN
+674 ANFTKVN

-711 TAGDDGKYTIKVGE
+711 AAEDNGKYTIKVGE

-753 TPETSLSK
+753 TPEASLSK

-942 DVWDTYESKNKIG
+942 DVRDTYESKNKIG

-994 DGEGTE
+994 DGKGTE
-1000 AKFMNQISYDNEDNK
+1000 AKFMDQISYDNEDNK

-1339 ETPELPAVQDAAPD
+1339 ETPELPPVQDATPDDAAP
-1353 EVVLPAEPELP
+1353 ETPVLPSDAVLP
-1364 AVQDATALPQTGVNW
+1364 AVQDALPQTGVNW

-1386 FSGMLLTIAGAF
+1386 FSGMLLMVVGAF
-1398 ASLKSKPPA
+1398 TSLKYK
-1407 EPVA
+1407 EKH

>member
-1 MVGNHKERFLAQA
+1 
-14 QAFGFHRS
+14 
-22 GHHLKG
+22 
-28 FTCAYFVCQQGI
+28 
-40 SSIQPM
+40 
-46 AAHAVEGPD
+46 
-55 SVEDN
+55 
-60 AAPQAEPAPV
+60 
-70 EGKTAEGEVEGE
+70 
-82 EEKQEEIRNE
+82 
-92 EHKDAVDTIGGDDIT
+92 

-942 DVWDTYESKNKIG
+942 DVRDTYESKNKIG

-1000 AKFMNQISYDNEDNK
+1000 AKFMDQISYDNEDNK

-1035 PNSDQYPTESAYY
+1035 PGSDQYPTESAYY

-1057 SLKQSDGTT
+1057 SLKRPDGTT
-1066 CKFRSEDE
+1066 YFRSEDE
-1074 AQWYLDRYMS
+1074 AQRYLDLYMS

-1108 EQGKIYKVYLRTSD
+1108 ERGKIYKVYLRTSD

-1234 ETAVKGTDSS
+1234 ETAVKRTGSS

-1279 AKVTEAT
+1279 AEVTEAT

-1293 ESSVGYHYS
+1293 ESSVVYHYS

-1339 ETPELPAVQDAAPD
+1339 ETPELPPVQDATPDDAAP
-1353 EVVLPAEPELP
+1353 ETPVLPSDAVLP
-1364 AVQDATALPQTGVNW
+1364 AVQDALPQTGVNW

-1386 FSGMLLTIAGAF
+1386 FSGMLLMVVGAF
-1398 ASLKSKPPA
+1398 TSLKYK
-1407 EPVA
+1407 EKH

>member
-1 MVGNHKERFLAQA
+1 MTNKKLKLAA
-14 QAFGFHRS
+14 MSVA
-22 GHHLKG
+22 L
-28 FTCAYFVCQQGI
+28 TACVAA
-40 SSIQPM
+40 QPM

-60 AAPQAEPAPV
+60 AVPQAEPAPV
-70 EGKTAEGEVEGE
+70 EGKTAEGEVEGKE
-82 EEKQEEIRNE
+82 GKQEEIRNE
-92 EHKDAVDTIGGDDIT
+92 KHKDAVDTIGGDDIT

-123 SATTDSTGTVNR
+123 SVTTDSTGPVNR
-135 DTSEEKGKTGDSS
+135 DTSEEKGKTGDPS

-164 DKDAQDKDDKKKIGT
+164 DKDAQDKDDKKEIGT

-222 SAKTDETFTEDVKD
+222 SAKTDEPFTEDVKD

-252 TEPDTEIGGYTV
+252 TKPDTEIGGYTV

-906 YTWYRGSDGKYYRA
+906 YTWYRGSDRKYYRA

-932 THIQVNGKWI
+932 TQIQVNGKWI
-942 DVWDTYESKNKIG
+942 DVWGTYESKNKIG

-980 NMKFLWNQDAEKLL
+980 NMKFLWNQDAGELL

-1339 ETPELPAVQDAAPD
+1339 ETPELPPVQDATPDDAAP
-1353 EVVLPAEPELP
+1353 ETPVLPSDAVLP
-1364 AVQDATALPQTGVNW
+1364 AVQDALPQTGVNW

-1398 ASLKSKPPA
+1398 ASLKYK
-1407 EPVA
+1407 EKH

>member
-1 MVGNHKERFLAQA
+1 MTNKKLKLAA
-14 QAFGFHRS
+14 MSVA
-22 GHHLKG
+22 L
-28 FTCAYFVCQQGI
+28 TACVAA
-40 SSIQPM
+40 QPM

-135 DTSEEKGKTGDSS
+135 DTSEEKGETGDPS

-355 EKEEFKEDYQYPSE
+355 EKEEFKEDYQYSSE
-369 NITVKDDAGNDHT
+369 NITVKDNTGKDHT

-413 IRREDSEKYNAL
+413 IRKEGSEKYNAL

-489 TKVDGYENEKDAQ
+489 TKEDGGKPEDQAK

-662 APAAPDGSTISN
+662 APAAPDGSTIDN
-674 AEFTKVN
+674 ANFTKVS
-681 WTIEDKTKPVEK
+681 WTIDDKTKPVEK

-932 THIQVNGKWI
+932 TQIQVNGKWI
-942 DVWDTYESKNKIG
+942 DVWGTYESKNKIG

-980 NMKFLWNQDAEKLL
+980 NMKFLWNQDAGELL

-1021 EYPRASWGNNNWIA
+1021 EYPRASWGSGSWIA

-1057 SLKQSDGTT
+1057 SLKLPDGTT
-1066 CKFRSEDE
+1066 YFRSEDE
-1074 AQWYLDRYMS
+1074 AQWYRDLYMS
-1084 NLSTE
+1084 SLSTE
-1089 EKKGLNPQIV
+1089 EKKGLNPQII

-1135 CVNSSYGTDR
+1135 CVNSSYGTDG

-1178 CTGTLSK
+1178 CTGTISK
-1185 ITSKLE
+1185 ITSELE
-1191 EFSKELNLIPTHK
+1191 KCSKDLKLIPTYK

-1210 YQVTGGDNGQFG
+1210 YETTGGDNGQFG

-1286 KKTDVHT
+1286 KKTAVHT

-1330 ETPDEVVTP
+1330 ETPDEVGTP

-1398 ASLKSKPPA
+1398 ASLKYK
-1407 EPVA
+1407 EKH

>member
-1 MVGNHKERFLAQA
+1 MTNKKLKLAA
-14 QAFGFHRS
+14 MSVA
-22 GHHLKG
+22 L
-28 FTCAYFVCQQGI
+28 TACVAA
-40 SSIQPM
+40 QPM

-82 EEKQEEIRNE
+82 EEKQEEVRNE
-92 EHKDAVDTIGGDDIT
+92 KAEDAVDTIGGDDIT

-135 DTSEEKGKTGDSS
+135 DTSEEKGETGDPS

-164 DKDAQDKDDKKKIGT
+164 DKDAQDKDDKKEIGT

-489 TKVDGYENEKDAQ
+489 TKVDGGKTEDQAK

-525 TGNTFNADDINL
+525 TGNTFNADDIDL

-1286 KKTDVHT
+1286 KNTDVHT

-1339 ETPELPAVQDAAPD
+1339 ETPELPPVQDATPDDAAP
-1353 EVVLPAEPELP
+1353 ETPILPSDAVLP
-1364 AVQDATALPQTGVNW
+1364 AVQDALPQTGVNW

-1386 FSGMLLTIAGAF
+1386 FSGMLLMVVGAF
-1398 ASLKSKPPA
+1398 TSLKYK
-1407 EPVA
+1407 EKH

>member
-1 MVGNHKERFLAQA
+1 MTNKKLKLAA
-14 QAFGFHRS
+14 MSVA
-22 GHHLKG
+22 L
-28 FTCAYFVCQQGI
+28 TACVAA
-40 SSIQPM
+40 QPM

-135 DTSEEKGKTGDSS
+135 DTSEEKGETGDPS

-164 DKDAQDKDDKKKIGT
+164 DKDAQDKDDKKEIGT

-725 KEYTGLTDNG
+725 KEYTGLTDNE

-906 YTWYRGSDGKYYRA
+906 YTWYRGSDRKYYRA

-932 THIQVNGKWI
+932 TQIQVNGKWI
-942 DVWDTYESKNKIG
+942 DVWGTYESKNKIG

-980 NMKFLWNQDAEKLL
+980 NMKFLWNQDAGELL

-1398 ASLKSKPPA
+1398 ASLKYK
-1407 EPVA
+1407 EKH

>member
-1 MVGNHKERFLAQA
+1 MTNKKLKLAA
-14 QAFGFHRS
+14 MSVA
-22 GHHLKG
+22 L
-28 FTCAYFVCQQGI
+28 TACVAA
-40 SSIQPM
+40 QPM

-888 ENQKKEADEAGKS
+888 ENQKKEADEAAS
-901 YDGKV
+901 P
-906 YTWYRGSDGKYYRA
+906 T
-920 DQVEDTKTDWWG
+920 
-932 THIQVNGKWI
+932 
-942 DVWDTYESKNKIG
+942 
-955 HLDLATDSNLT
+955 
-966 LKDGTETDA
+966 
-975 VLMRD
+975 M
-980 NMKFLWNQDAEKLL
+980 
-994 DGEGTE
+994 
-1000 AKFMNQISYDNEDNK
+1000 AKCTPGIV
-1015 TGKGHY
+1015 
-1021 EYPRASWGNNNWIA
+1021 AL
-1035 PNSDQYPTESAYY
+1035 TES
-1048 KLTGTVAYD
+1048 TTV
-1057 SLKQSDGTT
+1057 
-1066 CKFRSEDE
+1066 
-1074 AQWYLDRYMS
+1074 
-1084 NLSTE
+1084 
-1089 EKKGLNPQIV
+1089 
-1099 TMYTDQNYT
+1099 
-1108 EQGKIYKVYLRTSD
+1108 
-1122 LTTYGYM
+1122 
-1129 SKDSNT
+1129 
-1135 CVNSSYGTDR
+1135 
-1145 GRVRWAGG
+1145 
-1153 FDLRIDDLTQ
+1153 
-1163 IDEKTITAHGRNVYT
+1163 
-1178 CTGTLSK
+1178 
-1185 ITSKLE
+1185 
-1191 EFSKELNLIPTHK
+1191 
-1204 TTTSYE
+1204 
-1210 YQVTGGDNGQFG
+1210 
-1222 SYDQTYTQNKTY
+1222 
-1234 ETAVKGTDSS
+1234 
-1244 SYVTYKTWQDTT
+1244 
-1256 ATWKDVLNKI
+1256 
-1266 TGFFKFNYTSTDD
+1266 
-1279 AKVTEAT
+1279 
-1286 KKTDVHT
+1286 
-1293 ESSVGYHYS
+1293 
-1302 YVESSEPIIVPPVT
+1302 PIR
-1316 PPVDPDTPDGPVED
+1316 
-1330 ETPDEVVTP
+1330 
-1339 ETPELPAVQDAAPD
+1339 
-1353 EVVLPAEPELP
+1353 
-1364 AVQDATALPQTGVNW
+1364 
-1379 MAALGMA
+1379 
-1386 FSGMLLTIAGAF
+1386 
-1398 ASLKSKPPA
+1398 
-1407 EPVA
+1407 

>member
-1 MVGNHKERFLAQA
+1 MTNKKLKLAA
-14 QAFGFHRS
+14 MSVA
-22 GHHLKG
+22 L
-28 FTCAYFVCQQGI
+28 TACVAA
-40 SSIQPM
+40 QPM

-355 EKEEFKEDYQYPSE
+355 EKEEFKEDYQYSSE
-369 NITVKDDAGNDHT
+369 NITVKDNTGKDHT

-413 IRREDSEKYNAL
+413 IRKEGSEKYNAL

-489 TKVDGYENEKDAQ
+489 TKVDGGKTEDQAK

-579 SAKKNTEEATAEVTG
+579 SAKKNTEEATAKVTG

-662 APAAPDGSTISN
+662 APAAPDGSTIDN
-674 AEFTKVN
+674 ANFTKVS

-920 DQVEDTKTDWWG
+920 DQVEDTKIDRWG
-932 THIQVNGKWI
+932 TQIQVNGKWI
-942 DVWDTYESKNKIG
+942 DVRGTYESKNKIG

-994 DGEGTE
+994 DGKGTE

-1021 EYPRASWGNNNWIA
+1021 EYPRASWGSGSWIA

-1057 SLKQSDGTT
+1057 SLKLPDGTT
-1066 CKFRSEDE
+1066 YFRSEDE
-1074 AQWYLDRYMS
+1074 AQWYRDLYMS
-1084 NLSTE
+1084 SLSTE
-1089 EKKGLNPQIV
+1089 EKKGLNPQII

-1108 EQGKIYKVYLRTSD
+1108 ERGKIYKVYLRTSD

-1135 CVNSSYGTDR
+1135 CVNSSYGTDG

-1178 CTGTLSK
+1178 CTGTISK
-1185 ITSKLE
+1185 ITSELE
-1191 EFSKELNLIPTHK
+1191 KCSKDLKLIPTYK

-1210 YQVTGGDNGQFG
+1210 YETTGGDNGQFG

-1234 ETAVKGTDSS
+1234 ETAVKRTGSF

-1339 ETPELPAVQDAAPD
+1339 ETPELPPVQDATPDDAAP
-1353 EVVLPAEPELP
+1353 ETPVLPSDVVLP
-1364 AVQDATALPQTGVNW
+1364 AVQDALPQTGVNW

-1398 ASLKSKPPA
+1398 ASLKYK
-1407 EPVA
+1407 EKH

>member
-1 MVGNHKERFLAQA
+1 MTNKKLKLAA
-14 QAFGFHRS
+14 MSVA
-22 GHHLKG
+22 L
-28 FTCAYFVCQQGI
+28 TACVAA
-40 SSIQPM
+40 QPM

-60 AAPQAEPAPV
+60 AAPQAEPVAESPTPAPV
-70 EGKTAEGEVEGE
+70 AEEGEKPE
-82 EEKQEEIRNE
+82 EVRNE
-92 EHKDAVDTIGGDDIT
+92 KAEDAVDTIGGDDIT

-135 DTSEEKGKTGDSS
+135 DTSEEKGETGDPS

-222 SAKTDETFTEDVKD
+222 SAKTDEPFTEDVKN
-236 SLDDELGGES
+236 SLNDELGGES

-461 VKDEDNQLLRWSLS
+461 VKDEDNELLRWSLS

-489 TKVDGYENEKDAQ
+489 TKVDGGKTEDQAK

-525 TGNTFNADDINL
+525 TGNTFNAADINL

-579 SAKKNTEEATAEVTG
+579 SAKKNTEEATAKVTG

-627 ATNFDY
+627 ATNPEY

-650 GKRYTFTYEAGT
+650 GKRYTFNYEAGT
-662 APAAPDGSTISN
+662 APTAPDGSTIDN
-674 AEFTKVN
+674 ANFTKVN

-1302 YVESSEPIIVPPVT
+1302 YVKSSEPIIVPPVT

-1339 ETPELPAVQDAAPD
+1339 ETPELPPVQDATPDDAAP
-1353 EVVLPAEPELP
+1353 ETPVLPSDAVLP
-1364 AVQDATALPQTGVNW
+1364 AVQDALPQTGVNW

-1386 FSGMLLTIAGAF
+1386 FSGMLLMVVGAF
-1398 ASLKSKPPA
+1398 TSLKYK
-1407 EPVA
+1407 EKH

>member
-1 MVGNHKERFLAQA
+1 MTNKKLKLAA
-14 QAFGFHRS
+14 MSVA
-22 GHHLKG
+22 L
-28 FTCAYFVCQQGI
+28 TACVAA
-40 SSIQPM
+40 QPM

-135 DTSEEKGKTGDSS
+135 DTSEEKGETGDPS

-164 DKDAQDKDDKKKIGT
+164 DKDAQDKDDKKEIGT

-627 ATNFDY
+627 ATNPEY
-633 YTEGTYKG
+633 YTEGAYKG

-693 EENVSQD
+693 EEKINQD

-812 TSLSANASSKEEAK
+812 TSISANASSKEEAK

-888 ENQKKEADEAGKS
+888 ENQKKEADDAGKS

-1210 YQVTGGDNGQFG
+1210 YQVTGSDNGQFG

-1339 ETPELPAVQDAAPD
+1339 ETPELPPVQDATPDDAAP
-1353 EVVLPAEPELP
+1353 ETPVLPSDAVLP
-1364 AVQDATALPQTGVNW
+1364 AVQDALPQTGVNW

-1398 ASLKSKPPA
+1398 ASLKYK
-1407 EPVA
+1407 EKH

>member
-1 MVGNHKERFLAQA
+1 MTNKKLKLAA
-14 QAFGFHRS
+14 MSVA
-22 GHHLKG
+22 L
-28 FTCAYFVCQQGI
+28 TACVAA
-40 SSIQPM
+40 QPM

-82 EEKQEEIRNE
+82 EEKQEEVRNE
-92 EHKDAVDTIGGDDIT
+92 KAEDAVDTIGGDDIT

-489 TKVDGYENEKDAQ
+489 TKVGGYENEKDAQ

-888 ENQKKEADEAGKS
+888 ENQKKEADDAGKS

-920 DQVEDTKTDWWG
+920 DQVEDTKIDWWG

-980 NMKFLWNQDAEKLL
+980 NMKFLWNQDAEELL
-994 DGEGTE
+994 DDKGTE
-1000 AKFMNQISYDNEDNK
+1000 AKFMHQISHDNENNK

-1021 EYPRASWGNNNWIA
+1021 EYPRASWGNGSWIA

-1057 SLKQSDGTT
+1057 SLKLPDGTT
-1066 CKFRSEDE
+1066 YFRSEYE
-1074 AQWYLDRYMS
+1074 AQRYLDRYMS
-1084 NLSTE
+1084 NLSE
-1089 EKKGLNPQIV
+1089 EKKKGLNPQII

-1108 EQGKIYKVYLRTSD
+1108 ERGKIYKVYLRTSD

-1135 CVNSSYGTDR
+1135 CVNSSYGTD
-1145 GRVRWAGG
+1145 GVLVRWAGG

-1178 CTGTLSK
+1178 CTGTISK
-1185 ITSKLE
+1185 ITSELE
-1191 EFSKELNLIPTHK
+1191 KCSKDLKLIPTYK

-1210 YQVTGGDNGQFG
+1210 YETTGGDNGQFG

-1234 ETAVKGTDSS
+1234 ETAVKRTGSS

-1279 AKVTEAT
+1279 AEVTEAT

-1293 ESSVGYHYS
+1293 ESSVVYHYS

-1339 ETPELPAVQDAAPD
+1339 ETPELPPVQDATPDDAAP
-1353 EVVLPAEPELP
+1353 ETPVLPSDAVLP
-1364 AVQDATALPQTGVNW
+1364 AVQDALPQTGVNW

-1398 ASLKSKPPA
+1398 TSLKYK
-1407 EPVA
+1407 EKH

>member
-1 MVGNHKERFLAQA
+1 MTNKKLKLAA
-14 QAFGFHRS
+14 MSVA
-22 GHHLKG
+22 L
-28 FTCAYFVCQQGI
+28 TACVAA
-40 SSIQPM
+40 QPM

-60 AAPQAEPAPV
+60 AAPQAEPVAESPTPAPV
-70 EGKTAEGEVEGE
+70 AEEG
-82 EEKQEEIRNE
+82 EKQEEVRNE
-92 EHKDAVDTIGGDDIT
+92 KADDAVDTIGGDDIT

-135 DTSEEKGKTGDSS
+135 DTSEEKGETGDPS

-154 STDDGATTPD
+154 STDDGATAPD
-164 DKDAQDKDDKKKIGT
+164 DKDAQDKDDKKEIGT

-222 SAKTDETFTEDVKD
+222 SAKTDESFTEDVKD

-502 ADAAQKAKDEALKKA
+502 ADASQKAKDEALKKA

-888 ENQKKEADEAGKS
+888 ENQKKEADDAGKS

-920 DQVEDTKTDWWG
+920 DQVEDTKIDWWG

-980 NMKFLWNQDAEKLL
+980 NMKFLWNQDAEELL
-994 DGEGTE
+994 DDKGTE
-1000 AKFMNQISYDNEDNK
+1000 AKFMHQISHDNENNK

-1021 EYPRASWGNNNWIA
+1021 EYPRASWGNGSWIA

-1057 SLKQSDGTT
+1057 SLKLPDGTT
-1066 CKFRSEDE
+1066 YFRSEYE

-1084 NLSTE
+1084 NLSE
-1089 EKKGLNPQIV
+1089 EKKKGLNPQII

-1108 EQGKIYKVYLRTSD
+1108 ERGKIYKVYLRTSD

-1135 CVNSSYGTDR
+1135 CVNSSYGTD
-1145 GRVRWAGG
+1145 GGLVRWAGG

-1178 CTGTLSK
+1178 CTGTISK
-1185 ITSKLE
+1185 ITSELE
-1191 EFSKELNLIPTHK
+1191 KCSKDLKLIPTYK

-1210 YQVTGGDNGQFG
+1210 YETTGGDNGQFG

-1234 ETAVKGTDSS
+1234 ETAVKRTGSS

-1279 AKVTEAT
+1279 AEVTEAT

-1293 ESSVGYHYS
+1293 ESSVVYHYS

-1339 ETPELPAVQDAAPD
+1339 ETPELPPVQDATPDDAAP
-1353 EVVLPAEPELP
+1353 ETPVLPSDAVLP
-1364 AVQDATALPQTGVNW
+1364 AVQDALPQTGVNW

-1398 ASLKSKPPA
+1398 TSLKYK
-1407 EPVA
+1407 EKH

>member
-1 MVGNHKERFLAQA
+1 MTNKKLKLAA
-14 QAFGFHRS
+14 MSVA
-22 GHHLKG
+22 L
-28 FTCAYFVCQQGI
+28 TACVAA
-40 SSIQPM
+40 QPM

-60 AAPQAEPAPV
+60 AAPQAEPVAESPTPAPV
-70 EGKTAEGEVEGE
+70 AEEG
-82 EEKQEEIRNE
+82 EKQEEVRNE
-92 EHKDAVDTIGGDDIT
+92 KAEDAVDTIGGDDIT

-135 DTSEEKGKTGDSS
+135 DTSEEKGETGDPS

-164 DKDAQDKDDKKKIGT
+164 DKDAQDKDDKKEIGT

-222 SAKTDETFTEDVKD
+222 SAKTDEPFTEDVKN
-236 SLDDELGGES
+236 SLNDELGGES

-461 VKDEDNQLLRWSLS
+461 VKDEDNELLRWSLS

-489 TKVDGYENEKDAQ
+489 IKVDGGKTEDQAK

-525 TGNTFNADDINL
+525 TGNTFNAADINL

-579 SAKKNTEEATAEVTG
+579 SAKKNTEEATAKVTG

-627 ATNFDY
+627 ATNPEY

-650 GKRYTFTYEAGT
+650 GKRYTFNYEAGT
-662 APAAPDGSTISN
+662 APTAPDGSTIDN
-674 AEFTKVN
+674 ANFTKVN

-901 YDGKV
+901 YDGEV

-932 THIQVNGKWI
+932 THIQVNGEWI
-942 DVWDTYESKNKIG
+942 DVWGTYRDENKIG

-1000 AKFMNQISYDNEDNK
+1000 AKFMDQISYDNEDNK

-1021 EYPRASWGNNNWIA
+1021 EYPRTSWGNNNWIA

-1339 ETPELPAVQDAAPD
+1339 ETPELPPVQDATPDDAAP
-1353 EVVLPAEPELP
+1353 ETPVLPSDAVLP
-1364 AVQDATALPQTGVNW
+1364 AVQDALPQTGVNW

-1398 ASLKSKPPA
+1398 ASLKYK
-1407 EPVA
+1407 EKH

>member
-1 MVGNHKERFLAQA
+1 MTNKKLKLAA
-14 QAFGFHRS
+14 MSVA
-22 GHHLKG
+22 L
-28 FTCAYFVCQQGI
+28 TACVAA
-40 SSIQPM
+40 QPM

-60 AAPQAEPAPV
+60 RCPQAEPAPV

-579 SAKKNTEEATAEVTG
+579 SAKKNTEEATAKVTG

-650 GKRYTFTYEAGT
+650 GKRYTFNYEAGT
-662 APAAPDGSTISN
+662 APAAPDGSTIDN
-674 AEFTKVN
+674 ANFTKVS

-753 TPETSLSK
+753 TPEASLSK

-865 IVEKIV
+865 IAEKIV

-942 DVWDTYESKNKIG
+942 DVRDTYKSKNKIG

-994 DGEGTE
+994 DGKGTE
-1000 AKFMNQISYDNEDNK
+1000 AKFMDQISYDNEDNK

-1339 ETPELPAVQDAAPD
+1339 ETPELPPVQDATPDDAAP
-1353 EVVLPAEPELP
+1353 ETPVLPSDVVLP
-1364 AVQDATALPQTGVNW
+1364 AVQDALPQTGVNW

-1398 ASLKSKPPA
+1398 ASLKYK
-1407 EPVA
+1407 EKH